1 MSRVLATEAVVFG
14 SHKLGESDRVVTLFT
29 SDFGRLPTVVKG
41 VRKVKSRFGGRL
53 EPLSRIEARLYRGRS
68 LFTLTGADTIST
80 NSRIRDCPPALK
92 AGLAFID
99 MVNRTVP
106 EGERRPRT
114 YNLVVNFLE
123 AAAASASGGAA
134 AASFSALALA
144 AEMKLLLL
152 AGYLPHLSHCA
163 RCGREGA
170 YSRFSAPAGGC
181 VCGECSGEALE
192 VRKETVELMWLM
204 LEQPLAGASS
214 LEPPP
219 EALSQVWLCIRELCR
234 FHQGIDLR
242 LKP

>member
-114 YNLVVNFLE
+114 YNPPPPPPPPPP
-123 AAAASASGGAA
+123 
-134 AASFSALALA
+134 ASFSALALA